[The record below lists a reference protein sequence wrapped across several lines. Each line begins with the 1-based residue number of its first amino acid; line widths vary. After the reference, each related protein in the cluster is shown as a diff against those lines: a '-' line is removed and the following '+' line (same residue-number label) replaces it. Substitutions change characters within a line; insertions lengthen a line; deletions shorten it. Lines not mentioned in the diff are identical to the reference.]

1 MLFPGQIGRDGGE
14 SEVIGRGGGGSGDAN
29 EGQGR
34 HTDTPWVWVG
44 GVYTANCRI

>member
-1 MLFPGQIGRDGGE
+1 MLFPGKIGRDGGE
-14 SEVIGRGGGGSGDAN
+14 SEVIGRGGDAN

-44 GVYTANCRI
+44 GGV

>member
-34 HTDTPWVWVG
+34 HTDIPWVWVG